1 MLYLMALNALENH
14 LKESEFMEHK
24 KDKIKKKKLSVAGQ
38 IKAKEKLEKRRAE
51 SEVARIRAEKENKK
65 REEYAKSL
73 NEDRIALIKAKQ
85 GVADVEIAK
94 DEELIEKNLT
104 FKEKLS
110 SFIYLNKWWL
120 GILSCCAVVFGV
132 VAYDFLSKENAD
144 LTILLLTDEMGFYS
158 NSENISKLFSE
169 YVGDINGDG
178 EVVVNIHYMPIGS
191 GDSDSAELQADP
203 YMLNSHKLDSE
214 LKIGNAV
221 IIIADS
227 QADKYLNPKNTLL
240 NLSELFPENEH
251 INEYGFYLKDT
262 EFVERVAEE
271 MELSDD
277 VYIGIRQFKEG
288 LPNEKKLKKNIDKAY
303 PAFEKLIN
311 DIS

>member
-1 MLYLMALNALENH
+1 MALKVLENH
-14 LKESEFMEHK
+14 LKESEFMEYK
-24 KDKIKKKKLSVAGQ
+24 KDKNKKRKLSAAGQ

-73 NEDRIALIKAKQ
+73 NEDRLALIKSKQ
-85 GVADVEIAK
+85 GLADVEIAK
-94 DEELIEKNLT
+94 DEEVIEKKLT
-104 FKEKLS
+104 FKEKLA

-120 GILSCCAVVFGV
+120 GIVTCCAVVLGI
-132 VAYDFLSKENAD
+132 VAFDLLSKENAD
-144 LTILLLTDEMGFYS
+144 LTVLLLTDEMGFYS
-158 NSENISKLFSE
+158 NSENISKLFGE
-169 YVGDINGDG
+169 YVGDVNGDG
-178 EVVVNIHYMPIGS
+178 EVVVNIHYMPIGG

-203 YMLNSHKLDSE
+203 YMLNVHKLDSE

-227 QADKYLNPKNTLL
+227 QADEYLDPKNTLL

-262 EFVERVAEE
+262 DFTERVAEE
-271 MELSDD
+271 MELSDE

-303 PAFEKLIN
+303 PALEKLIN
-311 DIS
+311 GIS

>member
-1 MLYLMALNALENH
+1 MALNALENH